1 MFNAA
6 QISEAG
12 NRRLYFVISWSS
24 RLIRKAYRHHEEEC
38 LKLFESCKKGD
49 LSVLLQLVKPATPD
63 LNIRHSSPLH
73 YAAGFGRIDCVRAL
87 LAAGANV
94 DQADDNGL
102 VPLHNASSFGHVD
115 VVKILLENGAD
126 INARDHWGFT
136 PLHEAAIWGK
146 ADVCVLLL
154 QHGASARIENSD
166 GKTPPDLADGDAKA
180 VFTGDYRKEELL
192 EAARNG
198 DEKILLSCLTSYN
211 VNCHA
216 TAGRK
221 STPLHL
227 ACGYNQVRAV
237 KILLEKGADVQAVDI
252 GGLVPLHNASSFGH
266 LEVVNL
272 LLEAGA
278 DAQAEDLWKFTPL
291 HESASKGRLE
301 VVKLLV
307 ANGADPTHKIGNT
320 KSPIEYITDEDDRK
334 QVLHEYDG
342 YKIYM
347 AAQIGDILMLKN
359 LLNNRDPNY
368 VHPCLKET
376 PLHAVAGSTHQR
388 RKIIAE
394 MLLKNGCPTNALNR
408 DGFSALH
415 IATKMCSYDV
425 LEALINCGVSI
436 SELSSRGQ
444 TALHIAAEKGD
455 FDLCKQLLNYGL
467 PTDLKDNEQKTAAD
481 VAGNIKIRN
490 LINRWNLEKT
500 NIMERRCRVNKG
512 VKCGKRKGRCK
523 YCPENRNRGSGSRS
537 STLSNKL
544 ATAEVHC
551 NVTRHS
557 QELDLLNAARC
568 GDLCTIKSIIESCGT
583 KIINCK
589 DFDGRESTPL
599 HFAAGY
605 NRVEVLKYLL
615 EKGADVEAKDTG
627 WLVPLHNACAYGH
640 LVVAELLVKMKVG
653 FLLSVFVF
661 YKLVIAYRI
670 LSTYT
675 LYINFDVKHGA
686 NLNAS
691 DKWGYTPLHEAA
703 LKGKFDVCKLLLLSG
718 ADPKHKGSDGK
729 TPLDVVKEGAED
741 VHNLLRGDE
750 AVLEAAKEGDLE
762 KIRKIVIPA
771 TVNCRDVR
779 GRFSTPLHLAAGY
792 NNFEVARF
800 LLENGAEVNLKDKGG
815 LIPLHNAS
823 SFGHL
828 EIANLLIE
836 CGAEVNHPDKWGYTP
851 LHEAAQK
858 GRTQICSLLLNNGA
872 DVTLKNNEGFTALDI
887 TVTEDT
893 KELLMSAVPVDLK
906 KIPVLHMAGDASGSV
921 VDLPTLSFIGE
932 IRNNPTD
939 EVELRMLNCER
950 QDAHLGNEELKSNEY
965 ETRFSME
972 EYLLS
977 IGLSSLSNLFGK
989 EKIALDDLAI
999 MTHDDL
1005 KAIGIDAFGTRFR
1018 LLKNIGKWVRKN
1030 NENWNLPNSIHAP
1043 VSVGTVLVQI
1053 QRSNE
1058 IFQQIEEGLN
1068 STIVLHRDLGLG
1080 GTYTKFEVV
1089 EIQKIINKKVYE
1101 RYVRRREDIAEE
1113 NCGEHNEKLLYHGS
1127 PFIHSIVQKGF
1138 DERYSYMG
1146 GMFGAGIYFAEHS
1159 SKSNQYVFGVAGS
1172 GCGLHH
1178 DRSCYIC
1185 VRHLL
1190 LCRVALGRCF
1200 LQSSCNKMAHSPPG
1214 HHSVIGQPRAGG
1226 LSYPEYV
1233 IYRGEQAY
1241 PEYVIVYR
1249 IVNDDFGLAF

>member
-1 MFNAA
+1 MTPKRVR
-6 QISEAG
+6 QQ
-12 NRRLYFVISWSS
+12 RQVTQVLSS
-24 RLIRKAYRHHEEEC
+24 TNCNSYRDRHHEEEC

-49 LSVLLQLVKPATPD
+49 LSILSQLLKPGTLNQPD
-63 LNIRHSSPLH
+63 LNNRHSSPLH
-73 YAAGFGRIDCVRAL
+73 YAAGFGRLDCVRAL
-87 LAAGANV
+87 LAAGANIS
-94 DQADDNGL
+94 QADDSGL

-126 INARDHWGFT
+126 INVSDHWGFT
-136 PLHEAAIWGK
+136 PLHEAAICGEK
-146 ADVCVLLL
+146 FADVCVLLL
-154 QHGASARIENSD
+154 QHGASARSENSD
-166 GKTPPDLADGDAKA
+166 GKTPQDLADGDAKA
-180 VFTGDYRKEELL
+180 VFTGDYKKEELL
-192 EAARNG
+192 EAAKNG
-198 DEKILLSCLTSYN
+198 DEEILLSCLTPFN

-216 TAGRK
+216 VTGRK

-227 ACGYNQVRAV
+227 ACGYNRVRAV
-237 KILLEKGADVQAVDI
+237 KILLERGADVQAVDI

-278 DAQAEDLWKFTPL
+278 DSQAEDLWNFTPL

-301 VVKLLV
+301 VVRLL
-307 ANGADPTHKIGNT
+307 AASGADPTRKTGNA
-320 KSPIEYITDEDDRK
+320 KAPIEYIIDEDAKK
-334 QVLHEYDG
+334 QVLHEYAG
-342 YKIYM
+342 YKIYA
-347 AAQIGDILMLKN
+347 AAQIGDVLMLKN
-359 LLNNRDPNY
+359 LLSNRNPNY
-368 VHPCLKET
+368 IHPCLKET
-376 PLHAVAGSTHQR
+376 PLHAVAGAAHQR
-388 RKIIAE
+388 RKVIAE
-394 MLLKNGCPTNALNR
+394 MLLKNGCPTGVLNK

-415 IATKMCSYDV
+415 IATKMCAYDV
-425 LEALINCGVSI
+425 LEVLINCGVNI
-436 SELSSRGQ
+436 SELNSSGQ

-455 FDLCKQLLNYGL
+455 FDLCKRLLNYGL
-467 PTDLKDNEQKTAAD
+467 PTDLKDSDQKTAAD
-481 VAGNIKIRN
+481 IAGNTEIRD
-490 LINRWNLEKT
+490 LISRWNLEKT
-500 NIMERRCRVNKG
+500 STIEKRCKGNKS
-512 VKCGKRKGRCK
+512 VKFGKRRGGGCK
-523 YCPENRNRGSGSRS
+523 FCPESRNRGSGSGS
-537 STLSNKL
+537 SALSNMHE
-544 ATAEVHC
+544 APEVYC
-551 NVTRHS
+551 GVLQRETQTKHS
-557 QELDLLNAARC
+557 QELDLLDAARC
-568 GDLCTIKSIIESCGT
+568 GDLCTIKRIIESCGT

-615 EKGADVEAKDTG
+615 EKGANIEARDTG

-640 LVVAELLVKMKVG
+640 LVIAELLVKLE
-653 FLLSVFVF
+653 FQ
-661 YKLVIAYRI
+661 
-670 LSTYT
+670 
-675 LYINFDVKHGA
+675 HGA
-686 NLNAS
+686 NLNAI

-718 ADPKHKGSDGK
+718 ADPKHKGRDGK
-729 TPLDVVKEGAED
+729 TPLDVVREGAED
-741 VHNLLRGDE
+741 VYNLLRGDE
-750 AVLEAAKEGDLE
+750 AVLEAAKEGNIE

-792 NNFEVARF
+792 NNLEVARF

-828 EIANLLIE
+828 EIAGLLIE

-893 KELLMSAVPVDLK
+893 KELLMNAMPVDLK
-906 KIPVLHMAGDASGSV
+906 KLPAVHIVDDASGSM
-921 VDLPTLSFIGE
+921 VDLPISSFVQE
-932 IRNNPTD
+932 IPNNAADDMQSGMVSCPK
-939 EVELRMLNCER
+939 
-950 QDAHLGNEELKSNEY
+950 QDTNLGNEKAECNED
-965 ETRFSME
+965 ETISSME

-977 IGLSSLSNLFGK
+977 IGLSSLSNLFAK
-989 EKIALDDLAI
+989 EKITLDVLAV

-1018 LLKNIGKWVRKN
+1018 LLKNIEKRLQKN
-1030 NENWNLPNSIHAP
+1030 NENRGSLNNIHVP
-1043 VSVGTVLVQI
+1043 VSVGTMLVQI
-1053 QRSNE
+1053 ERSNE
-1058 IFQQIEEGLN
+1058 IFQQIEKGLN
-1068 STIVLHRDLGLG
+1068 STIVSHRDLALG

-1101 RYVRRREDIAEE
+1101 RYIRRRGDIAEE
-1113 NCGEHNEKLLYHGS
+1113 NCGDHNEKLLYHGS

-1159 SKSNQYVFGVAGS
+1159 SKSNQYVFGMAGS
-1172 GCGLHH
+1172 GCSLHH

-1190 LCRVALGRCF
+1190 LCRVTLGRCF
-1200 LQSSCNKMAHSPPG
+1200 VQSSCNKMAHSPPG
-1214 HHSVIGQPRAGG
+1214 HHSVMGQPRAGG
-1226 LSYPEYV
+1226 LNYPEYV

-1241 PEYVIVYR
+1241 PEYVI
-1249 IVNDDFGLAF
+1249 F

>member
-1 MFNAA
+1 MTP
-6 QISEAG
+6 
-12 NRRLYFVISWSS
+12 RRS
-24 RLIRKAYRHHEEEC
+24 RQQRQFTQVSTASKCNSYRDRHHEEEC

-49 LSVLLQLVKPATPD
+49 LSILLQLLKPGIVNQPD
-63 LNIRHSSPLH
+63 LNNRHSSPLH
-73 YAAGFGRIDCVRAL
+73 YAAGFGRVDCVRAL
-87 LAAGANV
+87 LAAGASV
-94 DQADDNGL
+94 SQTDDNGL
-102 VPLHNASSFGHVD
+102 VPLHNASSFGHVY

-126 INARDHWGFT
+126 ANISDHWGFT
-136 PLHEAAIWGK
+136 PLHEAAAWGK

-154 QHGASARIENSD
+154 QHGALARSENSD
-166 GKTPPDLADGDAKA
+166 GKTPQDLAHGDAKA
-180 VFTGDYRKEELL
+180 VFTGDYKKEELL

-198 DEKILLSCLTSYN
+198 DEEILLSCLTPFN

-216 TAGRK
+216 VTGRK

-227 ACGYNQVRAV
+227 ACGYNRVRAV
-237 KILLEKGADVQAVDI
+237 KILLEKGADVQAVDV

-278 DAQAEDLWKFTPL
+278 DSQAEDLWNFTPL

-307 ANGADPTHKIGNT
+307 ASGADPTRKIGNA
-320 KSPIEYITDEDDRK
+320 KAPIEYITDEDAK
-334 QVLHEYDG
+334 KEVLHEYAG

-347 AAQIGDILMLKN
+347 AAQIGDVLMLKN
-359 LLNNRDPNY
+359 LLSDRDPNY
-368 VHPCLKET
+368 VHPSLKET
-376 PLHAVAGSTHQR
+376 PLHAVASSAHQR
-388 RKIIAE
+388 KKIIAE
-394 MLLKNGCPTNALNR
+394 MLLKNGCPTGVLNR
-408 DGFSALH
+408 DGLSPLH

-425 LEALINCGVSI
+425 LEVLVNYGVNI
-436 SELSSRGQ
+436 SELNSCGQ

-455 FDLCKQLLNYGL
+455 LDLCKRLLNYGL
-467 PTDLKDNEQKTAAD
+467 PFDLRDNEQKTAAD
-481 VAGNIKIRN
+481 VAGNIEIRD
-490 LINRWNLEKT
+490 LINRWSLEKT
-500 NIMERRCRVNKG
+500 NTIEKRCKGNKNI
-512 VKCGKRKGRCK
+512 KCGKRREGCK
-523 YCPENRNRGSGSRS
+523 YCPESRNRGNGSGSS
-537 STLSNKL
+537 ELE
-544 ATAEVHC
+544 APEVHC

-557 QELDLLNAARC
+557 QELDLLDAARC
-568 GDLCTIKSIIESCGT
+568 GDLCTIKRIIESCGT

-615 EKGADVEAKDTG
+615 EKGANVEARDTG

-640 LVVAELLVKMKVG
+640 LVVAELLVK
-653 FLLSVFVF
+653 
-661 YKLVIAYRI
+661 
-670 LSTYT
+670 
-675 LYINFDVKHGA
+675 HGA
-686 NLNAS
+686 NLNAI

-718 ADPKHKGSDGK
+718 ADQKHKGRDGK

-741 VHNLLRGDE
+741 VYNLLRGDE
-750 AVLEAAKEGDLE
+750 AVLEAAKEGDVE
-762 KIRKIVIPA
+762 KIRKIIIPA
-771 TVNCRDVR
+771 TINCRDVR

-792 NNFEVARF
+792 NNLEVARF

-828 EIANLLIE
+828 EIAGLLIE
-836 CGAEVNHPDKWGYTP
+836 YGAEVNHPDKWGYTP

-893 KELLMSAVPVDLK
+893 KELLMSAMPVDLK
-906 KIPVLHMAGDASGSV
+906 KLPAVHIAGDADGSV
-921 VDLPTLSFIGE
+921 IDLPIPSFVQKIPKNAADDMQLG
-932 IRNNPTD
+932 
-939 EVELRMLNCER
+939 VANCSR
-950 QDAHLGNEELKSNEY
+950 QDISLENEKVECNEY
-965 ETRFSME
+965 ETKFSMD
-972 EYLLS
+972 EYLQS
-977 IGLSSLSNLFGK
+977 IGLSSLLNLFAK
-989 EKIALDDLAI
+989 EKITLDVLSI

-1018 LLKNIGKWVRKN
+1018 LLKNIEKWVRKN
-1030 NENWNLPNSIHAP
+1030 NENRNSPNNIGIPLSI
-1043 VSVGTVLVQI
+1043 GTVLVQI
-1053 QRSNE
+1053 ERSNE

-1068 STIVLHRDLGLG
+1068 STIVPHRDLGLG

-1089 EIQKIINKKVYE
+1089 EIQKIINRKVYE
-1101 RYVRRREDIAEE
+1101 RYMRRRGDIAEE
-1113 NCGEHNEKLLYHGS
+1113 NCGEHNEKVLYHGS

-1159 SKSNQYVFGVAGS
+1159 SKSNQYVFGMAGN
-1172 GCGLHH
+1172 GCSLHH

-1190 LCRVALGRCF
+1190 LCRVTLGRCF
-1200 LQSSCNKMAHSPPG
+1200 IQSSCNKMAHSPPG
-1214 HHSVIGQPRAGG
+1214 HHSVMGQPRAGG
-1226 LSYPEYV
+1226 LNYPEYV

-1249 IVNDDFGLAF
+1249 IVNDDLGPAF

>member
-1 MFNAA
+1 MKSKRAWQQRQFTQVPAPVKCN
-6 QISEAG
+6 SY
-12 NRRLYFVISWSS
+12 RD
-24 RLIRKAYRHHEEEC
+24 RHHEEEC

-49 LSVLLQLVKPATPD
+49 LSVVSELLKPGTVNQPD
-63 LNIRHSSPLH
+63 LNNRHLSPLH
-73 YAAGFGRIDCVRAL
+73 YAAGFGRVDCVRAL
-87 LAAGANV
+87 LAAGANISQV
-94 DQADDNGL
+94 DDSGL
-102 VPLHNASSFGHVD
+102 VPLHNASSFGHID

-126 INARDHWGFT
+126 TNVSDHWGFT
-136 PLHEAAIWGK
+136 PLHEAATWGK

-154 QHGASARIENSD
+154 QHGASARIENLD
-166 GKTPPDLADGDAKA
+166 GRTPQDVADGDAKA
-180 VFTGDYRKEELL
+180 VFTGDYRKDELL
-192 EAARNG
+192 EAAKNG
-198 DEKILLSCLTSYN
+198 DEESLLSCLTPFN

-216 TAGRK
+216 ATGRK

-227 ACGYNQVRAV
+227 ACGYNRVKAV
-237 KILLEKGADVQAVDI
+237 KILLEKGADVQAIDI

-266 LEVVNL
+266 LEVVSL

-278 DAQAEDLWKFTPL
+278 DSQAEDLWNFTPL

-301 VVKLLV
+301 VVRLL
-307 ANGADPTHKIGNT
+307 AASGADPTRKIGSA
-320 KSPIEYITDEDDRK
+320 KAPIEYITDEDAK
-334 QVLHEYDG
+334 KEVLHEYAG
-342 YKIYM
+342 YKIYV

-359 LLNNRDPNY
+359 LLANRNPNY
-368 VHPCLKET
+368 MHPCLKET

-388 RKIIAE
+388 RKVIAE
-394 MLLKNGCPTNALNR
+394 MLLKNGCPTGVLNK

-425 LEALINCGVSI
+425 MEILINWGVNI
-436 SELSSRGQ
+436 SELNSCGQ

-455 FDLCKQLLNYGL
+455 IDLCKRLLNYGL

-481 VAGNIKIRN
+481 IAGNIEIRD
-490 LINRWNLEKT
+490 LISRWGLEKT
-500 NIMERRCRVNKG
+500 NAIEKRCKGNKSI
-512 VKCGKRKGRCK
+512 KCNKRKGGCK
-523 YCPENRNRGSGSRS
+523 YHPESRNHGSGSGGS
-537 STLSNKL
+537 ALSNKL
-544 ATAEVHC
+544 EAADVHC
-551 NVTRHS
+551 TVLQREVQKRHP
-557 QELDLLNAARC
+557 EEEDLLDAARC
-568 GDLCTIKSIIESCGT
+568 GDLCTVKRIIESCGT
-583 KIINCK
+583 EIINCK

-615 EKGADVEAKDTG
+615 EKGANVEARDTG

-640 LVVAELLVKMKVG
+640 LVVAELLVK
-653 FLLSVFVF
+653 
-661 YKLVIAYRI
+661 
-670 LSTYT
+670 
-675 LYINFDVKHGA
+675 HGA
-686 NLNAS
+686 NLNAI

-718 ADPKHKGSDGK
+718 ADPKHKGRDGK
-729 TPLDVVKEGAED
+729 SPLDVVREGAED
-741 VHNLLRGDE
+741 VYNLLRGDE
-750 AVLEAAKEGDLE
+750 AVLEAAKEGDVE

-779 GRFSTPLHLAAGY
+779 GRLSTPLHLAAGY
-792 NNFEVARF
+792 NNLEVVQF

-828 EIANLLIE
+828 EIAALLIE
-836 CGAEVNHPDKWGYTP
+836 YGAEVNHPDKWGYTP

-872 DVTLKNNEGFTALDI
+872 DVTLKNNEGVTALDI
-887 TVTEDT
+887 TIMEDT

-906 KIPVLHMAGDASGSV
+906 KLPAVHIVDDTSGSV
-921 VDLPTLSFIGE
+921 VDLTISSFVRE
-932 IRNNPTD
+932 ISNNAVDDMQLGMVSCSRN
-939 EVELRMLNCER
+939 
-950 QDAHLGNEELKSNEY
+950 DASLGDKKRECNEY
-965 ETRFSME
+965 EANFSME

-977 IGLSSLSNLFGK
+977 IGLSSLSNLFAK
-989 EKIALDDLAI
+989 EKITLDVLAI

-1018 LLKNIGKWVRKN
+1018 LLKNIGKYIRKS
-1030 NENWNLPNSIHAP
+1030 NEDRNSPSNIQVP

-1053 QRSNE
+1053 ERSNE

-1068 STIVLHRDLGLG
+1068 FTIVSHRDLGLG
-1080 GTYTKFEVV
+1080 GTYTKFEVI
-1089 EIQKIINKKVYE
+1089 EIQKIINKRIYE
-1101 RYVRRREDIAEE
+1101 RYVRRRGDIAEE
-1113 NCGEHNEKLLYHGS
+1113 NCGEHNEKFLYHGS

-1159 SKSNQYVFGVAGS
+1159 SKSNQYVFGMAGS
-1172 GCGLHH
+1172 GCSLHH

-1185 VRHLL
+1185 ARHLL
-1190 LCRVALGRCF
+1190 LCRVTLGKCF
-1200 LQSSCNKMAHSPPG
+1200 VQSSCNKMAHSPPG
-1214 HHSVIGQPRAGG
+1214 HHSVMGQPRVGG
-1226 LSYPEYV
+1226 LNYPEYV

-1249 IVNDDFGLAF
+1249 IVNDNLGPPF

>member
-1 MFNAA
+1 M
-6 QISEAG
+6 
-12 NRRLYFVISWSS
+12 
-24 RLIRKAYRHHEEEC
+24 
-38 LKLFESCKKGD
+38 
-49 LSVLLQLVKPATPD
+49 
-63 LNIRHSSPLH
+63 
-73 YAAGFGRIDCVRAL
+73 

-94 DQADDNGL
+94 SQADDNGL

-126 INARDHWGFT
+126 TNVSDHWGFT
-136 PLHEAAIWGK
+136 PLHEAATWGK

-154 QHGASARIENSD
+154 QQGASAQIENSD
-166 GKTPPDLADGDAKA
+166 GKTPQDLADGDAKA

-192 EAARNG
+192 EAAKNG
-198 DEKILLSCLTSYN
+198 NEEILLSCLTPFN

-216 TAGRK
+216 VTGRK

-227 ACGYNQVRAV
+227 ACGYNRVTAV

-252 GGLVPLHNASSFGH
+252 GCYRGLVPLHNASSFGH

-278 DAQAEDLWKFTPL
+278 DLQAEDLWNFTPL

-301 VVKLLV
+301 VVRLLV
-307 ANGADPTHKIGNT
+307 ASGADPTRKIDNI
-320 KSPIEYITDEDDRK
+320 KAPIEYITDEDAKK
-334 QVLHEYDG
+334 QVLHEYEG

-347 AAQIGDILMLKN
+347 AAQIGDVLMLKN
-359 LLNNRDPNY
+359 LLSERDPNY

-388 RKIIAE
+388 RKVIAE
-394 MLLKNGCPTNALNR
+394 ILLKNGCPSGVLNR
-408 DGFSALH
+408 DGLSALH

-425 LEALINCGVSI
+425 LEVLINYGVNI
-436 SELSSRGQ
+436 SELNSCGQ

-455 FDLCKQLLNYGL
+455 FDLCKRLLNYGL

-481 VAGNIKIRN
+481 IAGNIEIRD
-490 LINRWNLEKT
+490 LINRWSLEKT
-500 NIMERRCRVNKG
+500 NIIEKRYKGNKG
-512 VKCGKRKGRCK
+512 VKCGRRRGGCN
-523 YCPENRNRGSGSRS
+523 YCLESRNRGSGSGS
-537 STLSNKL
+537 ALSNKL
-544 ATAEVHC
+544 ETPEVHC
-551 NVTRHS
+551 SATRHS
-557 QELDLLNAARC
+557 QELDLLDAARC
-568 GDLCTIKSIIESCGT
+568 GDLCTTKRIIESYGT

-615 EKGADVEAKDTG
+615 EKGANVEARDTG

-640 LVVAELLVKMKVG
+640 LIAAELLVK
-653 FLLSVFVF
+653 
-661 YKLVIAYRI
+661 
-670 LSTYT
+670 
-675 LYINFDVKHGA
+675 HGA
-686 NLNAS
+686 DLNAI

-703 LKGKFDVCKLLLLSG
+703 LKGKFDVCKLLLLNG
-718 ADPKHKGSDGK
+718 ADPKHKGRDGK
-729 TPLDVVKEGAED
+729 IPLDVVREGAED
-741 VHNLLRGDE
+741 VYNLLRGDE
-750 AVLEAAKEGDLE
+750 AVLEAAKEGDVE
-762 KIRKIVIPA
+762 KIRKIIIPE

-792 NNFEVARF
+792 NNLEVARF

-828 EIANLLIE
+828 EIASLLIE
-836 CGAEVNHPDKWGYTP
+836 YGAEVNHPDKWGYTP

-858 GRTQICSLLLNNGA
+858 GRTQICSLLLNSGA

-887 TVTEDT
+887 TVAEDT
-893 KELLMSAVPVDLK
+893 KVLLMSAVPVDLK
-906 KIPVLHMAGDASGSV
+906 KLTAVHVVGDASGSV
-921 VDLPTLSFIGE
+921 VDLPIPSFVRE
-932 IRNNPTD
+932 IPNNAAND
-939 EVELRMLNCER
+939 MRLRMVTCLR
-950 QDAHLGNEELKSNEY
+950 QDTNLGTEKIEWNEY
-965 ETRFSME
+965 ETMFSMDK
-972 EYLLS
+972 YLLS
-977 IGLSSLSNLFGK
+977 IGLSSLSNLFAK
-989 EKIALDDLAI
+989 EKITLDVLAV

-1018 LLKNIGKWVRKN
+1018 LLNNIGKCVEKN
-1030 NENWNLPNSIHAP
+1030 NKNRNSPNNIHIP
-1043 VSVGTVLVQI
+1043 LSMGTVLVQI
-1053 QRSNE
+1053 ERSNE
-1058 IFQQIEEGLN
+1058 IFQQIEEEMN
-1068 STIVLHRDLGLG
+1068 STIVSHQDLGLG

-1101 RYVRRREDIAEE
+1101 RYIRRRGDIAEE
-1113 NCGEHNEKLLYHGS
+1113 NCGEHNEKFLYHGS
-1127 PFIHSIVQKGF
+1127 PFIHCIVQKGF

-1159 SKSNQYVFGVAGS
+1159 SKSNQYVFGMAGS
-1172 GCGLHH
+1172 GCNLHH

-1190 LCRVALGRCF
+1190 LCRVTLGRCF
-1200 LQSSCNKMAHSPPG
+1200 VQNSCNKMAHSPPG
-1214 HHSVIGQPRAGG
+1214 HHSVMGQPRAGG
-1226 LSYPEYV
+1226 LNYPEYV

-1241 PEYVIVYR
+1241 PEYVVIYR
-1249 IVNDDFGLAF
+1249 IVNDNLGPAS